1 MQKAKRSVDLVT
13 ERLELSTLASHNEEL
28 LAPRA
33 NQLCHATEEVD
44 IYHVVLL
51 YKGFSTLSSR
61 SLSRHPTLRTTVVW
75 SKTKKNSPNPICERS
90 EIGHIAPCT
99 VRDTSK
105 FPFHEH
111 CCLDD
116 HKQVKLLTFKDYR
129 CEKDSLYSTRL
140 TIKQHIRHVM
150 IGTNSLSNDLYIYLQ
165 R

>member
-1 MQKAKRSVDLVT
+1 MNVDLVT

-33 NQLCHATEEVD
+33 NQLCHATEEVV
-44 IYHVVLL
+44 IYFIISL
-51 YKGFSTLSSR
+51 YEGFHTLSSR
-61 SLSRHPTLRTTVVW
+61 SLSSHPTLMIVLVE
-75 SKTKKNSPNPICERS
+75 TKKNSPNPICERS

-116 HKQVKLLTFKDYR
+116 HKQVKLLTFKTIDVKKIR
-129 CEKDSLYSTRL
+129 FTLY
-140 TIKQHIRHVM
+140 V
-150 IGTNSLSNDLYIYLQ
+150 
-165 R
+165 